1 MIAECYVPNI
11 GQLVWHYHEMFIDK
25 PIFLLH
31 KRWFLVPIAY
41 SDVINTWEKELFLL
55 PVVIT
60 QELEEK
66 RRKQAKLTEKAV
78 STAMKHAQDKKHGR
92 AKMSTAVLNSNS
104 NSRFS
109 VDVLDNRLS
118 FISYYL
124 LFLL

>member
-1 MIAECYVPNI
+1 M
-11 GQLVWHYHEMFIDK
+11 
-25 PIFLLH
+25 
-31 KRWFLVPIAY
+31 
-41 SDVINTWEKELFLL
+41 L

-60 QELEEK
+60 QESEEK

-78 STAMKHAQDKKHGR
+78 STAVLKLSTVVLSSTAMKHAQDKKHGR

-118 FISYYL
+118 FIS
-124 LFLL
+124 FINRDS

>member
-1 MIAECYVPNI
+1 M
-11 GQLVWHYHEMFIDK
+11 
-25 PIFLLH
+25 
-31 KRWFLVPIAY
+31 
-41 SDVINTWEKELFLL
+41 L

-78 STAMKHAQDKKHGR
+78 STAVLKLSTVVLSSTAMKHAQDKKHGC

-104 NSRFS
+104 NSKFS
-109 VDVLDNRLS
+109 VDVLDNKLS